1 MKLLT
6 ILLAPI
12 VAVEMASTA
21 LARDYKDLVAEG
33 YRWVSLDGPYAC
45 PTKEDLRRI
54 TREPSDTNEL
64 HMVEQVRAY
73 YLIQGALV
81 KVIQED
87 GSTGMSQIHAAG
99 IKNNLW
105 TYNKFLSRRPIKNAY
120 AAIETPETS
129 GLISVDTSAEM
140 GGVQGATNTPT
151 PSLHTAAG
159 GSRNPDELQHNVR
172 PVFEL
177 GYR

>member
-1 MKLLT
+1 MEILIFAFIAPRKKYMKLLT

-45 PTKEDLRRI
+45 PTKEDLRGI
-54 TREPSDTNEL
+54 TSEPSDFNEL

-73 YLIQGALV
+73 FLIQGALV

-87 GSTGMSQIHAAG
+87 ESTGMAQI
-99 IKNNLW
+99 
-105 TYNKFLSRRPIKNAY
+105 R
-120 AAIETPETS
+120 
-129 GLISVDTSAEM
+129 
-140 GGVQGATNTPT
+140 
-151 PSLHTAAG
+151 AAG
-159 GSRNPDELQHNVR
+159 GLSTFPAAAGPRRSHRGRSRR
-172 PVFEL
+172 
-177 GYR
+177 R

>member
-12 VAVEMASTA
+12 VAVEIASTA

-45 PTKEDLRRI
+45 PTKEDLREI
-54 TREPSDTNEL
+54 TSEPSDINEL

-73 YLIQGALV
+73 FLIQGALV

-87 GSTGMSQIHAAG
+87 QSTGMAQIRAAG
-99 IKNNLW
+99 IKIDLW
-105 TYNKFLSRRPIKNAY
+105 TYNKFLSRRPIKDAY

-129 GLISVDTSAEM
+129 GLIPADTASEM
-140 GGVQGATNTPT
+140 GAVQGATETPT
-151 PSLHTAAG
+151 PSHHTAAG
-159 GSRNPDELQHNVR
+159 RRSKSRVVTAQPS
-172 PVFEL
+172 PGFEL

>member
-1 MKLLT
+1 MKLLN
-6 ILLAPI
+6 ILLALI
-12 VAVEMASTA
+12 VAVGMASTA
-21 LARDYKDLVAEG
+21 LARDDKDLVAEG

-73 YLIQGALV
+73 YL
-81 KVIQED
+81 
-87 GSTGMSQIHAAG
+87 
-99 IKNNLW
+99 
-105 TYNKFLSRRPIKNAY
+105 
-120 AAIETPETS
+120 ETS
-129 GLISVDTSAEM
+129 GLIAGDTLTKM
-140 GGVQGATNTPT
+140 GGVQGATDTPT
-151 PSLHTAAG
+151 PSLHGSAG
-159 GSRNPDELQHNVR
+159 GFRNPEQLQQNLR

>member
-6 ILLAPI
+6 ILLAI
-12 VAVEMASTA
+12 VAVGMESTA
-21 LARDYKDLVAEG
+21 SARDYKDLAAQG

-64 HMVEQVRAY
+64 HMVEQVRAH

-129 GLISVDTSAEM
+129 GLISAETSAEM
-140 GGVQGATNTPT
+140 GGVQGATDTPK
-151 PSLHTAAG
+151 PSLLTAAG

-172 PVFEL
+172 SVFEL